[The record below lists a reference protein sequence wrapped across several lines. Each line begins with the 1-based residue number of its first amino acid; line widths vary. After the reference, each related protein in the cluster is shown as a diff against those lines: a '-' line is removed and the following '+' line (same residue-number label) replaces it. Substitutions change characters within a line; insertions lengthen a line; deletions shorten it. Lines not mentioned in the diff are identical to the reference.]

1 MRGSFIAQKERAR
14 CFYQFLSN
22 LLIFSMQGF
31 IQALTYVYRR
41 SKLNLKLSFET
52 QSFKLKN
59 KQVIKTV

>member
-31 IQALTYVYRR
+31 IQALTDLR
-41 SKLNLKLSFET
+41 LPEIET
-52 QSFKLKN
+52 QS
-59 KQVIKTV
+59 